1 MKVNKKKIEYMCGSH
16 YKFVATRKVEFKI
29 KVEVKRSDG
38 DNMIPFQY
46 RKNIC
51 THPHLRHFNQ
61 NSSVF

>member
-46 RKNIC
+46 
-51 THPHLRHFNQ
+51 
-61 NSSVF
+61 S